1 MHPAKVDRAHLLR
14 LTDLPNVGPACG
26 CRSAAGPFRRPA
38 QLHGR
43 DAYDMYAQLC
53 LRTGVTHDPCVIDVF
68 LSLVRFMQGEPARN
82 WWDFSAER
90 KATLAAERTGTRATA
105 PPPGR
110 RVANTSTS
118 TGASSDGKHRP

>member
-14 LTDLPNVGPACG
+14 LTDLPNVGPACEKDLQRIG
-26 CRSAAGPFRRPA
+26 IRMPA

-68 LSLVRFMQGEPARN
+68 LSLVRFMQGAPARN

-90 KATLAAERTGTRATA
+90 KATLAAERAEAPATA
-105 PPPGR
+105 PLPAR
-110 RVANTSTS
+110 RVANTG
-118 TGASSDGKHRP
+118 TGSSSDGKHRP

>member
-14 LTDLPNVGPACG
+14 LTDLPNVGPACEKDLQLIG
-26 CRSAAGPFRRPA
+26 IGMPA

-68 LSLVRFMQGEPARN
+68 LSLPRVMQGEPARN
-82 WWDFSAER
+82 WWDSSAER
-90 KATLAAERTGTRATA
+90 KATLAAERAGAPATA
-105 PPPGR
+105 ALSRR
-110 RVANTSTS
+110 RVASNSTR
-118 TGASSDGKHRP
+118 TGNDGGHGA

>member
-14 LTDLPNVGPACG
+14 LTDLPNVGPACEKDLQLIG
-26 CRSAAGPFRRPA
+26 IGMPA

-43 DAYDMYAQLC
+43 DAYGMYAQLC

-68 LSLVRFMQGEPARN
+68 LSLPRVMQGEPARN

-90 KATLAAERTGTRATA
+90 KATLAAERAGA
-105 PPPGR
+105 PPTATLSRR
-110 RVANTSTS
+110 RVASNSTR
-118 TGASSDGKHRP
+118 TGNDGGHGA